1 MHWKITL
8 RSGGCE
14 CRVVLVTLPDY
25 FSVLETLAYTL
36 IRGFAIG
43 VIISAPM
50 GPVGILCI
58 QRTLNSGRK
67 AGFYTGIGAA
77 LSDIFYCLITGFGL
91 SLIEDFLERN
101 QSVISLIGSFVL
113 VAFGIYMLRKKTPDR
128 PVKSSVLPSV
138 SPHKNILAG
147 FLFTFSNPLILF
159 LIIGLFAR
167 FNFLLPELHWY
178 HIVIGYLMIAA
189 GAVTWWYAITYF
201 VDKVRTRFSLRS
213 IMIINKIIGIAVLV
227 FAVVGIVTATIS
239 LTQS

>member
-1 MHWKITL
+1 M
-8 RSGGCE
+8 
-14 CRVVLVTLPDY
+14 
-25 FSVLETLAYTL
+25 ETLAYTL
-36 IRGFAIG
+36 LRGFAIG

-77 LSDIFYCLITGFGL
+77 LSDLFYCLLTGFGL

-101 QSVISLIGSFVL
+101 QNVISLVGSFVL
-113 VAFGIYMLRKKTPDR
+113 VAFGIYMLRKKGPAE
-128 PVKSSVLPSV
+128 PVKSAAPPSV

-167 FNFLLPELHWY
+167 FNFMLPELHWY
-178 HIVIGYLMIAA
+178 HIVVGYILIAA

-201 VDKVRTRFSLRS
+201 VDKLRSRFSLRS
-213 IMIINKIIGIAVLV
+213 IMLINKVIGVIILI
-227 FAVVGIVTATIS
+227 FAVVGIVTATIALVNS
-239 LTQS
+239 